1 MKLYHGGICFITD
14 RGACQLTCTEMI
26 EMALAAGVNWVQLR
40 DKERDRLGLY
50 RIAMKARALT
60 RAYGATLIIND
71 HTDIAV
77 AVDADGV
84 HLGQDDLPI
93 AAARQLVG
101 KGRIIGISTHNVKEA
116 ISAERAG
123 ADYIGFGP
131 IYKTDTKEGAGRPKG
146 TEMISRIRA
155 SVGIPVVAIG
165 GISCKSLKPVI
176 KAGADAVAVAS
187 GVLKGAVQNN
197 FMQYLSEI
205 QKGARQ

>member
-14 RGACQLTCTEMI
+14 RGSCQLTCTEMI
-26 EMALAAGVNWVQLR
+26 EMALDAGVNWVQLR

-50 RIAMKARALT
+50 RIALKARALT

-71 HTDIAV
+71 HADIAA

-93 AAARQLVG
+93 EAARQLVG
-101 KGRIIGISTHNVKEA
+101 QGRIVGISTHSVKEA

-131 IYKTDTKEGAGRPKG
+131 VFKTSTKEAAGRPKG

-155 SVGIPVVAIG
+155 SVKIPVVAIG

-187 GVLKGAVQNN
+187 GVLRGAVQSN
-197 FMQYLSEI
+197 FMQYLSEV
-205 QKGARQ
+205 QKSAR